1 MAAAEIV
8 TQLRMA
14 RIAAGLSQN
23 HFADSAGYSRAQLQK
38 AEAGENSPSVDAM
51 EAYAG
56 VLDLQVH
63 LGPPE
68 GVAPL
73 LASALARMDEYIQV
87 RATELSAKRVAAA
100 ERDAK
105 RRVAHIKGVAVARAD
120 RALRDDRD
128 YWRQE
133 AREARRLLE
142 EARTRQPA

>member
-8 TQLRMA
+8 AQLRMA
-14 RIAAGLSQN
+14 RIAAGLSQSQV
-23 HFADSAGYSRAQLQK
+23 ADGTGYSRTLVQK
-38 AEAGENSPSVDAM
+38 SEVGENSPSVEAV

-56 VLDLQVH
+56 VLGLRVH

-68 GVAPL
+68 AVAPL
-73 LASALARMDEYIQV
+73 LASSLARMDEYIQA
-87 RATELSAKRVAAA
+87 RATELSAKRVAAV
-100 ERDAK
+100 ERDAEK
-105 RRVAHIKGVAVARAD
+105 RIAHIKEVAVARAN

-133 AREARRLLE
+133 AHEARRLLE